1 MNTTRQDIR
10 RNFKYARALMKVAQK
25 MLDETNITDYSEA
38 SEIGQIANELVASVS
53 TLTQYLEEKREE
65 IRLAN
70 QSA

>member
-1 MNTTRQDIR
+1 MNTTTKDIKR
-10 RNFKYARALMKVAQK
+10 DFRYARLLMKDAK
-25 MLDETNITDYSEA
+25 RMLDEKNITDYSEA